1 MAESK
6 TDTLIGQTLIEHYE
20 VLAVL
25 DELGDSRI
33 LKVKD
38 KRDGTDKVLKL
49 IRNYR
54 EEELKNFYKDAER
67 ARNSIKHPSL
77 AQLGDFG
84 ILNDDATL
92 GSCAYLVFE
101 YLEGRSLYN
110 VLNKQGRIE
119 LAEALPIFIQIAE
132 LSKHL
137 HAAGVANIQ
146 LTPRKVILSSITK
159 QARLSDPGL
168 SSSITKICLEPGD
181 TNTSFPEAVLYLS
194 PEQCANQQ
202 VDHRSDVYSLGCIMY
217 ECLVGLPPF
226 LSKSAYEVS
235 RMHINEEAK
244 PLRMSRDDL
253 NFPLELDLLV
263 LKSLRKNPG
272 QRQQNMNE
280 LMEDLQHVRSELAKV
295 PELSKDAGA
304 KQNSVLSDVFEDLSD
319 LFGSNNTL
327 KVKSAVLVILGV
339 IVIFGSVTVGSM
351 LNMQNLK
358 TQYAGTAME
367 REWQMLDAQAQKDF
381 EHGKTEA
388 AEGRYLKA
396 LEIAEKFGS
405 NDNRRLLTTLTKLQD
420 VYYSQKKFDKAD
432 EIETRIK
439 ELMAANDSKPAETAN

>member
-38 KRDGTDKVLKL
+38 KRGGQDKVLKL

-54 EEELKNFYKDAER
+54 EDALKNFHVDAER
-67 ARNSIKHPSL
+67 AKNSIKHPSL
-77 AQLGDFG
+77 AQLSDFG
-84 ILNDDATL
+84 ILHEDPVL
-92 GSCAYLVFE
+92 GSCAYLVFDF
-101 YLEGRSLYN
+101 LEGRSLYN

-119 LAEALPIFIQIAE
+119 LAEALPTFIQIAE

-137 HAAGVANIQ
+137 HAAGVSNIQ
-146 LTPRKVILSSITK
+146 LTPRKVILSSANK

-168 SSSITKICLEPGD
+168 SSSITRICLEPGD
-181 TNTSFPEAVLYLS
+181 LNTSFPEAVLYLS

-202 VDHRSDVYSLGCIMY
+202 VDHRSDVYALGCIMY

-280 LMEDLQHVRSELAKV
+280 LMEDLQHVQDELAKV
-295 PELSKDAGA
+295 PELSKEAAA

-358 TQYAGTAME
+358 TQFAGTALE

-381 EHGKTEA
+381 ERGKTES
-388 AEGRYLKA
+388 AESRYLKA
-396 LEIAEKFGS
+396 LSIAEKFGS